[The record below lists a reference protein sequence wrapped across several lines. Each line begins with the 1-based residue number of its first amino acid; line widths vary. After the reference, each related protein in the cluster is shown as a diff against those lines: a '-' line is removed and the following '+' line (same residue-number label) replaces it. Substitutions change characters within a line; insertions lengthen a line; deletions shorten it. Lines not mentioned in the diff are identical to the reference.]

1 MSSIREARAHF
12 RAARDWHAAG
22 HRVAWLTLVDV
33 KGSAY
38 RRPGAKM
45 VMASNGRMQGTLS
58 GGCLEGDLYLH
69 AEKAWE
75 NGTPSLH
82 QYDLTEDEMWGLGI
96 GCKGQVTI
104 WIEPMNPTDP
114 FWQAFG
120 QALETDAP
128 LVWGGELPQGLRYF
142 GRPTEGWTLSG
153 DGEWGVTPEA
163 LMGQGAIGRQETRWW
178 DVMRPPERL
187 IVAGAGHD
195 AKPVVALAYQAGFD
209 VVVLDPRE
217 HVNTDRDF
225 PHAEHWLKSASDLTP
240 DMVRESFWV
249 IMNHHQRRDEET
261 LKLASQSQPKFLG
274 VLGPRARTE
283 EMLAKTGVD
292 GASLPLHSPVG
303 LDLGAES
310 PEEVAVSIVGELIA
324 ARQGRTGGSL
334 NGRERIHA

>member
-12 RAARDWHAAG
+12 RTALNWHEAG
-22 HRVAWLTLVDV
+22 HQVAWLTLVDV

-69 AEKAWE
+69 AEKAWQ
-75 NGTPSLH
+75 GAMPSLH

-104 WIEPMNPTDP
+104 WIEPLDLTDP
-114 FWQAFG
+114 FWRAFG
-120 QALETDAP
+120 QALEADEP
-128 LVWGGELPQGLRYF
+128 LVWGGELPGGLRYF
-142 GRPTEGWTLSG
+142 GRELGDWTIR
-153 DGEWGVTPEA
+153 
-163 LMGQGAIGRQETRWW
+163 GQGTAPAGPDELMRRGSTGREGSWWW
-178 DVMRPPERL
+178 DVMKPPERL

-195 AKPVVALAYQAGFD
+195 AKPVVALANQAGFE

-217 HVNTDRDF
+217 QVNTERDF
-225 PHAEHWLKSASDLTP
+225 PHATRWVKTASELTP
-240 DMVRESFWV
+240 EMVSDSFWV

-261 LKLASQSQPKFLG
+261 LKLAAASRPKFLG
-274 VLGPRARTE
+274 VLGPRTRTA

-292 GASLPLHSPVG
+292 PEALPLHSPVG

-310 PEEVAVSIVGELIA
+310 PEEVAISIVGELLA
-324 ARQGRTGGSL
+324 ARQGGSGGPL
-334 NGRERIHA
+334 NGRERIHY